1 MTNIATAV
9 VSQDANLVQISQLC
23 GADKFAIGIDK
34 NGNLSVVGVDQETL
48 DAALVEY
55 SSNLDKYEIAPVRA
69 TRKDETSQAAADF
82 IEERYPSFRRELFIA
97 LAEEARNTGLANRG
111 AYINQMLI
119 WVKSIVAA
127 VLAAED
133 MIDSYT
139 TLEEIQSTNLNTEVF
154 ASTDPEITIRG
165 AMAIED

>member
-97 LAEEARNTGLANRG
+97 LAEEARNSELDNRV
-111 AYINQMLI
+111 AYINQMLT
-119 WVKSIVAA
+119 WVKTVVVA

-133 MIDSYT
+133 MIDSYDT
-139 TLEEIQSTNLNTEVF
+139 VEEIKSTALNTEVF

>member
-1 MTNIATAV
+1 MANIATAV

-69 TRKDETSQAAADF
+69 TRKDAISRQAHEY
-82 IEERYPSFRRELFIA
+82 IEKSYPSFRRELFIA
-97 LAEEARNTGLANRG
+97 LAEEARNAGLTNRV
-111 AYINQMLI
+111 AYINQLLT
-119 WVKSIVAA
+119 WVKTVVAETI
-127 VLAAED
+127 AAEAI
-133 MIDSYT
+133 IDA
-139 TLEEIQSTNLNTEVF
+139 E
-154 ASTDPEITIRG
+154 TDPETIINYSVDFTVFD
-165 AMAIED
+165 ATNPSVTIKAALAIED

>member
-1 MTNIATAV
+1 MSGIITITSTTNREKLAE
-9 VSQDANLVQISQLC
+9 LC
-23 GADKFAIGIDK
+23 GTTTLHSGLDRATWSF
-34 NGNLSVVGVDQETL
+34 SVWDVTQEEL
-48 DAALVEY
+48 DAAWNTY
-55 SSNLDKYEIAPVRA
+55 NSDLDQYEIQPHRDEKKYEA
-69 TRKDETSQAAADF
+69 TQSAADF

-97 LAEEARNTGLANRG
+97 LAEEARNTGLANRV
-111 AYINQMLI
+111 AYINQMLT
-119 WVKSIVAA
+119 WVKSVVAA

>member
-97 LAEEARNTGLANRG
+97 LAEEARNTGLANRV

-154 ASTDPEITIRG
+154 LEVFRLQLLYRIR
-165 AMAIED
+165 

>member
-69 TRKDETSQAAADF
+69 TRKDAISRQAHEY
-82 IEERYPSFRRELFIA
+82 IEKSYPSFRRELFIA
-97 LAEEARNTGLANRG
+97 LAEEARNTGLTNRA
-111 AYINQMLI
+111 AYINQMLT
-119 WVKSIVAA
+119 WVKTVVASI
-127 VLAAED
+127 L
-133 MIDSYT
+133 
-139 TLEEIQSTNLNTEVF
+139 TLEDQINAASTVEEITSVDFDSTPF
-154 ASTDPEITIRG
+154 IATDPEITIRNTL
-165 AMAIED
+165 AIED

>member
-9 VSQDANLVQISQLC
+9 VSQDTNMRQISQLC

-34 NGNLSVVGVDQETL
+34 NGNLSVVGVDQEIL

-55 SSNLDKYEIAPVRA
+55 NSNLDKYEIAPVRA
-69 TRKDETSQAAADF
+69 VRKDAISQASADF
-82 IEERYPSFRRELFIA
+82 ISETYPSFRRELFIA
-97 LAEEARNTGLANRG
+97 LAEEARNSGLTNRLS
-111 AYINQMLI
+111 YINQMFT
-119 WVKSIVAA
+119 WVKTIVAA
-127 VLAAED
+127 VMAAED
-133 MIDSYT
+133 MIDAAMT
-139 TLEEIQSTNLNTEVF
+139 IEEINSINLNTEVF

>member
-97 LAEEARNTGLANRG
+97 LAEEARNTGLANRV

>member
-1 MTNIATAV
+1 MSGIITITSTTNREKLAELCGTDTLHYGLDRDTWSFSV
-9 VSQDANLVQISQLC
+9 WDVTQEELDDAWITYNADISQ
-23 GADKFAIGIDK
+23 
-34 NGNLSVVGVDQETL
+34 
-48 DAALVEY
+48 
-55 SSNLDKYEIAPVRA
+55 YEIEPYRNEKSDAISR
-69 TRKDETSQAAADF
+69 QAHEY
-82 IEERYPSFRRELFIA
+82 IEKSYPSFRRELFIA
-97 LAEEARNTGLANRG
+97 LAEEARNTGLANRV